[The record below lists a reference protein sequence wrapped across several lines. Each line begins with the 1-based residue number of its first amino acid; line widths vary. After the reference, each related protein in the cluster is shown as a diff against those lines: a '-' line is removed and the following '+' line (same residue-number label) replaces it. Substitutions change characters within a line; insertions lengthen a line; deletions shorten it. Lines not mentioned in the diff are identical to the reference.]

1 MAVANV
7 GLPVDLAARLGAGFA
22 LAFLAVVGWLALAT
36 DFFGVAALGVGVLR
50 ETGASSCNKA
60 RRCCAAWRD

>member
-7 GLPVDLAARLGAGFA
+7 GLLFDFAPRLVTAFA

-36 DFFGVAALGVGVLR
+36 DFFGVAALGISVLGEAGV
-50 ETGASSCNKA
+50 SSCNKA
-60 RRCCAAWRD
+60 RRCCAA